1 MFIFEDTLFIEESLI
16 APCMSFIYTYD
27 ILCMFFFLF
36 LRLSILALIKLC
48 K

>member
-27 ILCMFFFLF
+27 ILCMFFFSVF
-36 LRLSILALIKLC
+36 ETFNPRVD
-48 K
+48 